1 MDTTILTALISGLCV
16 GIPSVIATLSSNK
29 KTSALITYRIEQL
42 EEKTEKHNQ
51 VMERQFKLETEFK
64 DLKEYVNK
72 LHK

>member
-1 MDTTILTALISGLCV
+1 MDATILTALISGLCV
-16 GIPSVIATLSSNK
+16 GIPSVLATLSSNK

-64 DLKEYVNK
+64 DLKEFVNK
-72 LHK
+72 MHK